1 MGLLTDRTTTR
12 RARRIAPAQLLA
24 LGAAFALPASGL
36 VFAAVGTS
44 ALEAAEALPVAAPAA
59 SQLETQFDRA
69 LVETPAEAPRA
80 GLIEATEIDETGDDT
95 PTYEPAGSGVAS
107 YYGRAFAGRR
117 TASGDVF
124 DPTELT
130 AAHRTL
136 PFGSKV
142 RVTNRRNG
150 RAVVVRINDRGPF
163 HGDRVIDLS
172 RAAASEIG
180 LVGPGSGRVELALL
194 TN

>member
-1 MGLLTDRTTTR
+1 MR

-24 LGAAFALPASGL
+24 LGAAIALPASGL

-69 LVETPAEAPRA
+69 LVETPAEAPQA
-80 GLIEATEIDETGDDT
+80 GLIEATEIVETVDDA
-95 PTYEPAGSGVAS
+95 PTYEPVGSGVAS

-136 PFGSKV
+136 PFGSRVK
-142 RVTNRRNG
+142 VTNRRNG

-163 HGDRVIDLS
+163 HGNRVIDLS

-194 TN
+194 TD